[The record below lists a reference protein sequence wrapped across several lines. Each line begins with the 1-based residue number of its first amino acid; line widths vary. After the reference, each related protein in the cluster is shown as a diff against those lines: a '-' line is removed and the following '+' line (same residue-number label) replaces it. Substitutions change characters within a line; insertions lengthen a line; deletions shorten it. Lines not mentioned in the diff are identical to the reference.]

1 MVDHGK
7 RSRRRWTQF
16 SLRTLLIITL
26 VVASFLAGRLSV
38 QRELERARVAEREA
52 VGQCLDERIRREET
66 DGKLADATERI
77 KALYGSLDGAYTKI
91 ERLEEELARHE
102 STSR

>member
-16 SLRTLLIITL
+16 SLRNLLILTL
-26 VVASFLAGRLSV
+26 VVASFLAGRVSV

-52 VGQCLDERIRREET
+52 VDQCLVERIRRVET
-66 DGKLADATERI
+66 MGKLAEATERV
-77 KALYGSLDGAYTKI
+77 KALYGSLDGAFTQI
-91 ERLEEELARHE
+91 ERLEEELAGQE
-102 STSR
+102 SNSR

>member
-7 RSRRRWTQF
+7 RSRSRWTQF

-52 VGQCLDERIRREET
+52 AGQYLLERIRRQEAMGE
-66 DGKLADATERI
+66 LADATQRI
-77 KALYGSLDGAYTKI
+77 KALFGQLDGAYTKI
-91 ERLEEELARHE
+91 ERLEEALARRE
-102 STSR
+102 STSH

>member
-7 RSRRRWTQF
+7 RPLRRWTQF
-16 SLRTLLIITL
+16 SLRSLLILTL

-38 QRELERARVAEREA
+38 QRELERARVAERDA
-52 VGQCLDERIRREET
+52 VGQCLLERIRLEET
-66 DGKLADATERI
+66 MGKLAESTERV

-91 ERLEEELARHE
+91 ERLEEELARQE
-102 STSR
+102 STSH